1 MRMEQKLTSEPKT
14 GKSTKWLMEYMQ
26 YVVVTSPSVAVPEVG
41 DTVSTRLMLPHFCAT
56 ISCATPHAL
65 GP

>member
-26 YVVVTSPSVAVPEVG
+26 YVVVTSPSVRSA
-41 DTVSTRLMLPHFCAT
+41 
-56 ISCATPHAL
+56 
-65 GP
+65 